1 MVIFLVKSTNY
12 KNDQKIAEY
21 DKYSRN
27 GVFFM
32 AKIVE
37 DILVVKFSKIVKDS
51 DTDNSGLVGQDVQ
64 AALEQV
70 AQELVGEAV
79 VVEVVRAE

>member
-1 MVIFLVKSTNY
+1 MDICLENVTNQ
-12 KNDQKIAEY
+12 KNDPILSKMINTLR
-21 DKYSRN
+21 SII
-27 GVFFM
+27 M

-51 DTDNSGLVGQDVQ
+51 DTDNGGLVGADVQ

-79 VVEVVRAE
+79 VVEVVRA